1 MSLRVAN
8 LFFAFLICC
17 FVFATMYISSTI
29 VDRQE
34 ALRGVSRYNTSW
46 LASQAVAEFTRLEH
60 RLVAYATQRGG
71 VDKEEVQLRFDVLL
85 NRMSLFK
92 NGEFQEFVNSDPE
105 RAKIAQELDEAVA
118 AAEPS
123 IQRLDEPGSAE
134 RALALLTPIEG
145 GFARLASAANRF
157 GADRVAED
165 QHELLRLHWLFSG
178 LAAGLVLCG
187 FLLIVILFW
196 QNRALDRARSGLG
209 DLARD
214 LEGKSTL
221 LEATL
226 DTIDEG
232 LLVFDDFGKIQVFNR
247 RAVELLDIPNDLWQ
261 TATVQMLDQ
270 RQLERG
276 AIWQKV
282 SEQHTNPPFSPMVQS
297 GS

>member
-1 MSLRVAN
+1 
-8 LFFAFLICC
+8 
-17 FVFATMYISSTI
+17 
-29 VDRQE
+29 
-34 ALRGVSRYNTSW
+34 
-46 LASQAVAEFTRLEH
+46 
-60 RLVAYATQRGG
+60 
-71 VDKEEVQLRFDVLL
+71 LL

-92 NGEFQEFVNSDPE
+92 NGEFQEFVSSDPE

-118 AAEPS
+118 SAEPS

-165 QHELLRLHWLFSG
+165 QHELLRLHLLFSG
-178 LAAGLVLCG
+178 LAAGLVVCG

-232 LLVFDDFGKIQVFNR
+232 LVMFDDFGNLTAAQLNFSRFLTIFGRPLQFKCSIKGNSSAAPFGR
-247 RAVELLDIPNDLWQ
+247 KFRSSTQ
-261 TATVQMLDQ
+261 T
-270 RQLERG
+270 R
-276 AIWQKV
+276 
-282 SEQHTNPPFSPMVQS
+282 PFSPMVQS